1 MRKSSVLPL
10 YRKPLK
16 KHSTASDSSDSISKN
31 ANIVLRALGAPPRP
45 PDLRAAVS
53 MEPAARRCD
62 SRRSSCYCINPL
74 FVSTLTRC
82 ALPFSPVGMG
92 RRAWVGDLTSVL
104 KPTAGVDPDLGRCPV
119 FVCGWRPTVSLFT

>member
-1 MRKSSVLPL
+1 MLPL

-31 ANIVLRALGAPPRP
+31 ANIVLRAFGAPPCH

-53 MEPAARRCD
+53 IKPAARRCG

-74 FVSTLTRC
+74 FVSTLTRS
-82 ALPFSPVGMG
+82 ALPFTPVGMG
-92 RRAWVGDLTSVL
+92 GRAWVGGSTSTV
-104 KPTAGVDPDLGRCPV
+104 GVDPPTWDGVVSSSVVGGRP
-119 FVCGWRPTVSLFT
+119 